1 MPRLRSR
8 LGTRLVAAV
17 AGTALLAGSVV
28 GSVAVLQARAALR
41 EDILTSSLASA
52 ELAADQTL
60 NYATD
65 SAQGTSWGGRRRLTN
80 SPRCR
85 AAEHLPPPRSAVI
98 LVAC

>member
-65 SAQGTSWGGRRRLTN
+65 SAQGYFLGRPAPADEFATLQSREA
-80 SPRCR
+80 P
-85 AAEHLPPPRSAVI
+85 AAA
-98 LVAC
+98 A

>member
-60 NYATD
+60 NYVTD
-65 SAQGTSWGGRRRLTN
+65 SAQGYFLGRPAPADEFATLQSREA
-80 SPRCR
+80 P
-85 AAEHLPPPRSAVI
+85 AAA
-98 LVAC
+98 A